1 MALHKSE
8 NSGQVKAGKA
18 REQAEAL
25 AIKALGFLAADEEL
39 LGDFMGQA
47 GLSPDSLR
55 DAAKSRNFL
64 NFVMDF
70 ICSNDTLIV
79 NFASAEHIRPEAV
92 MTARHHLEERRSLES
107 HE

>member
-1 MALHKSE
+1 MVLFKGEKGLAA
-8 NSGQVKAGKA
+8 GQ
-18 REQAEAL
+18 RQRDQAEAL
-25 AIKALGFLAADEEL
+25 AISAVAFLAADEEL

-70 ICSNDTLIV
+70 VCSNDTLIV
-79 NFASAEHIRPEAV
+79 NFARAENIKPEAV
-92 MTARHHLEERRSLES
+92 MIARAYLEGRRSLES

>member
-1 MALHKSE
+1 MALLKPE
-8 NSGQVKAGKA
+8 NSGQITGGRA

-55 DAAKSRNFL
+55 DAAKSLNFL

-70 ICSNDTLIV
+70 VCSNDTVIL
-79 NFASAEHIRPEAV
+79 NFAKSEKIRPEAV
-92 MTARHHLEERRSLES
+92 MAARLTLEGRRSLES